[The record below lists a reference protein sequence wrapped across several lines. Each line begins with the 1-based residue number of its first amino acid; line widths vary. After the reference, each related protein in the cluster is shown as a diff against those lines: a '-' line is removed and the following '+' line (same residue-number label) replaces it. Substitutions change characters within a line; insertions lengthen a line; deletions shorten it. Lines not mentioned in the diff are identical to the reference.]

1 MTNAHS
7 DAVFERIEDNTE
19 SICFSAWRS
28 MTVDT
33 LPSSSA
39 KLPAV

>member
-1 MTNAHS
+1 MPNAHS
-7 DAVFERIEDNTE
+7 DAVSERTEDNTS

-39 KLPAV
+39 RLPAL